1 MSIITKFLV
10 PLLFFGISTF
20 QKTYDKCLIIHL
32 NDTDEFYKITTIAGD
47 LNTRYYLILNYP
59 NISEGK
65 KKELSTGSTK
75 DRRKKEELNAI
86 LSTGVQM
93 NDHTSTSYN
102 LQNREEVK
110 NLPYAI
116 SECDCAN
123 VNSSNLGMEFKVYV
137 EKENSWIT
145 YDAKKLL
152 VEE

>member
-32 NDTDEFYKITTIAGD
+32 NDTDEFYKITTIGGD

-75 DRRKKEELNAI
+75 DRRKKEEL
-86 LSTGVQM
+86 
-93 NDHTSTSYN
+93 
-102 LQNREEVK
+102 
-110 NLPYAI
+110 
-116 SECDCAN
+116 
-123 VNSSNLGMEFKVYV
+123 
-137 EKENSWIT
+137 
-145 YDAKKLL
+145 
-152 VEE
+152 